1 MEKQGRRHS
10 FIDPDSCRDMEV
22 RKHKEG
28 FMKHAEDN
36 TSVAG
41 IDIAKTHLDVAL
53 YGRSGVRRFTHDGPG
68 LGQLVVWLGRQGVCR
83 AGLEATGG
91 YERTVMQALRL
102 AGIAVVRHQ
111 PLEVRLFA
119 RIHRIRAK
127 NDRLD
132 ALLIAAITAQTQTVT
147 APAEAGL
154 EELAERLTAYEQIG
168 EQLAQLKTYCEHVHL
183 DDLRAHYDALI
194 GQTRSVKA
202 QLLADIVAR
211 IRAEPALAVRYELL
225 RSLPGMGEVCAAV
238 MLIRM
243 PELGSLERGQA
254 ASLIGVA
261 PFDHD
266 SGLHKGQRR
275 ITGGRARP
283 RRFLYIA
290 AMAARR
296 CSTLFKAFAERLKD
310 NGKRPKVIIVA
321 LMRKLI
327 EAANLVLK
335 RASAWQA
342 EMPST

>member
-1 MEKQGRRHS
+1 
-10 FIDPDSCRDMEV
+10 
-22 RKHKEG
+22 
-28 FMKHAEDN
+28 MKHAEDN

-53 YGRSGVRRFTHDGPG
+53 YGRPCVRRFKPDGPG
-68 LGQLVVWLGRQGVCR
+68 LRRLVDWLVGQGVCR

-91 YERTVMQALRL
+91 YERPVMQALRL
-102 AGIAVVRHQ
+102 AGITVVRHQ

-127 NDRLD
+127 NDRID
-132 ALLIAAITAQTQTVT
+132 AQLIAMITAQIQTVT
-147 APAEAGL
+147 TQAGAGL
-154 EELAERLTAYEQIG
+154 EELAERMTAYEQIS

-183 DDLRAHYDALI
+183 DDLRARYDHLI
-194 GQTRSVKA
+194 EQTRSVKA
-202 QLLADIVAR
+202 QLLADIIAR
-211 IRAEPALAVRYELL
+211 IRADPALAMRYELL
-225 RSLPGMGEVCAAV
+225 RSLPGIGEVCAAV

-261 PFDHD
+261 PFDRD

-290 AMAARR
+290 ALAARR
-296 CSTLFKAFAERLKD
+296 CSALFMTFAQRLKD
-310 NGKRPKVIIVA
+310 NGKRPKVVIVA

-335 RASAWQA
+335 RASAWEVQT
-342 EMPST
+342 PST